1 MKKIFTL
8 LIVVLCIGLTLT
20 GCGKD
25 TETTEKSSHT
35 ASTTTPTTT
44 AQPTDPEL
52 MALEEG
58 FGYTIEENTTGKQ
71 VKVAVI
77 SVNNNPFWMDVVQG
91 TKDVQRVMAQEKYN
105 CKVDLITVEDFDGQ
119 IFSDTIKTCIVK
131 EYDVITTVGV
141 ADSIVPAINQAIDA
155 GIEVYTFNSDT
166 GKESKRVAF
175 HGQDLYAAG
184 GVAAQTLVD
193 MIDEEGK
200 VAIITGLF
208 SVNAH
213 ELRRQGGVEVFNKY
227 PNVEII
233 GEVESRDSNDEA
245 YSQTKDF
252 LTAHPDLKGIYVTAA
267 GQIGAAKVLKEMG
280 LTDKVTLVCFDY
292 MDEVIDGIYDG
303 SIDATIGQDP
313 YGQGAHPVIFGYN
326 KVITGATE
334 YVGNIWT
341 KMDVVTIDNI
351 QEFFPR

>member
-1 MKKIFTL
+1 MKKCVL
-8 LIVVLCIGLTLT
+8 LVALLCVGFLFV
-20 GCGKD
+20 GCSKD
-25 TETTEKSSHT
+25 KETTSSNSSSS
-35 ASTTTPTTT
+35 STKTTSKTTQT
-44 AQPTDPEL
+44 VDPEL
-52 MALEEG
+52 LA
-58 FGYTIEENTTGKQ
+58 IEKGLSYEIVENTTGKQ

-91 TKDVQRVMAQEKYN
+91 AEDIQKVMAQDKYN

-141 ADSIVPAINQAIDA
+141 ADSIVPAINEAIDA

-193 MIDEEGK
+193 MIDGEGK

-213 ELRRQGGVEVFNKY
+213 ELRRQGGIEVFNTY
-227 PNVEII
+227 PNIEII

-252 LTAHPDLKGIYVTAA
+252 LTAHPDLQGIYVTAG
-267 GQIGAAKVLKEMG
+267 GQIGAAKVLKELG
-280 LTDKVTLVCFDY
+280 LTDQVALVCFDY

-313 YGQGAHPVIFGYN
+313 YGQGANPVIFGYN
-326 KVITGATE
+326 KVITGTTQ
-334 YVGNIWT
+334 YTGNVWT